1 MTNFLPYAII
11 AGIVIVFF
19 VVCYVLYSGGNHD
32 EEIKNEKKIYEK
44 REETMPRRRM
54 PAHRAKAPKRTV
66 RQQKYVK
73 EDTSPLPK
81 ISTVTVRERQE
92 HPDETAFVTTK
103 GEAVRRNGRI
113 VYQAAKRPAPKDER
127 ENLDIT
133 RVLSRDE
140 ILAAMDKVDKEEAAA
155 YKAKSEE
162 AKKERERQA
171 AEEKAVEAKHIAEDQ
186 AMRARSH
193 REQAMR
199 QQEET
204 KRQKQAQWADEVAKT
219 EAEEPQLADMA
230 AVVAADL
237 ASQHGTNPETVQKQ
251 GRTTAAANGL
261 QAAAAPPVAPQPE
274 QETSQPVTAHRKHI
288 LQAVMAEN
296 AKAAGQPLP
305 VNSAVPQPESE
316 MPQTSDSALNDET
329 QIIDP
334 AMLRQKE
341 REAAARKKAQMAA
354 VAASLGQT
362 QRMEPIHIDTAAPKN
377 SAVAEE
383 TAIMPPVHSRQT
395 TRRPQASAPQ
405 PDIEIPLTQKS
416 PWGNDLSATKATPLT
431 GAGKRQSIW
440 NEEETQEEP
449 SVSPLIQRCA
459 EHFLNQ
465 FGMITPAL
473 KKQAEYITA
482 AAFQRIGCTNDEQ
495 RQQAMSTLLAQ
506 EALLNLQKAYAA
518 HPESHVE
525 ALALQAFDDIVQGSP
540 VSTRHLVAIDALK
553 VMPYLS
559 NEHYK
564 ILAVLL
570 LFLYSRNSHNVD
582 KETFSEYIDKYVAPF
597 LDGFPTER
605 PYYQQLDYLRCTA
618 FESKETHFAEI
629 LSDSYPLLFRYRGFT
644 EEELRKALR
653 GKRMPAEFIVQ
664 SFNSPLIKL
673 AMVDESMTTRFF
685 RMTGIQDRMLQEQI
699 MRLAKKR
706 PASFNGE
713 EALDIMEDISPLLAD
728 LGDIWDSTMLRISTL
743 SLLGLYL
750 AQGYVKERIGEEF
763 DLSRWFE

>member
-19 VVCYVLYSGGNHD
+19 VVCYVLYSGGSHD
-32 EEIKNEKKIYEK
+32 EEIKKEKRVHEKKES
-44 REETMPRRRM
+44 MAPRRRM
-54 PAHRAKAPKRTV
+54 PVHHQKPAQRKVH
-66 RQQKYVK
+66 QQRYVK
-73 EDTSPLPK
+73 EDTSPIPK

-92 HPDETAFVTTK
+92 HPEETAFVTTK

-113 VYQAAKRPAPKDER
+113 VYQAANRQTPSDEQ

-162 AKKERERQA
+162 AKKERERRA
-171 AEEKAVEAKHIAEDQ
+171 AEEKAAEDRHIAEDQ
-186 AMRARSH
+186 ALRTRS
-193 REQAMR
+193 RQEQARR
-199 QQEET
+199 QQEEVQ
-204 KRQKQAQWADEVAKT
+204 RQQQAKWADEVAKT
-219 EAEEPQLADMA
+219 ESEEPQLADMA

-237 ASQHGTNPETVQKQ
+237 ASRLDDNAGLKQ
-251 GRTTAAANGL
+251 PQVSASTHEQTAAD
-261 QAAAAPPVAPQPE
+261 E
-274 QETSQPVTAHRKHI
+274 SQKKVPHRKHI
-288 LQAVMAEN
+288 LQEVMAEN
-296 AKAAGQPLP
+296 AKAAEQPLP
-305 VNSAVPQPESE
+305 EHTETVSH
-316 MPQTSDSALNDET
+316 TSNDGLNDET
-329 QIIDP
+329 QIIDT

-341 REAAARKKAQMAA
+341 REAVAKKQAQMEA
-354 VAASLGQT
+354 VAASLEQT
-362 QRMEPIHIDTAAPKN
+362 QRMEPIHIDTAIPKEQ
-377 SAVAEE
+377 ADLEE
-383 TAIMPPVHSRQT
+383 TAVMPPIHSRQT
-395 TRRPQASAPQ
+395 TRRPQASTQQA
-405 PDIEIPLTQKS
+405 DMEIPLTQKS

-440 NEEETQEEP
+440 NEEETQKKQT
-449 SVSPLIQRCA
+449 VSPLIQQCA

-465 FGMITPAL
+465 FGMVTPAL
-473 KKQAEYITA
+473 KQQAEHITTA
-482 AAFQRIGCTNDEQ
+482 AFDRIGCTDDEQ

-525 ALALQAFDDIVQGSP
+525 SLALQAFDDIVLGSP

-564 ILAVLL
+564 ILAILL

-653 GKRMPAEFIVQ
+653 GKRIPAEFIVQ

-685 RMTGIQDRMLQEQI
+685 RMTGIQDRMMQEQI

-706 PASFNGE
+706 PAGFMGE
-713 EALDIMEDISPLLAD
+713 EALDIMEDISPVLAD
-728 LGDIWDSTMLRISTL
+728 LGDIWDSTMLRVSTL

-750 AQGYVKERIGEEF
+750 AQGYIKERIGEEF

>member
-19 VVCYVLYSGGNHD
+19 VVCYVLYSGGNHED
-32 EEIKNEKKIYEK
+32 EVKKEKKTTEK
-44 REETMPRRRM
+44 KRMMPHRRM
-54 PAHRAKAPKRTV
+54 QAHKPEAPQRTAH
-66 RQQKYVK
+66 QQRYAR

-92 HPDETAFVTTK
+92 HPEETAFVTTK
-103 GEAVRRNGRI
+103 GEAVRRNGKI
-113 VYQAAKRPAPKDER
+113 VYQAAKRQAPQDEQ

-162 AKKERERQA
+162 AKKERARRAE
-171 AEEKAVEAKHIAEDQ
+171 EEKAVEAKHIAEDQ
-186 AMRARSH
+186 ALRARSQ
-193 REQAMR
+193 RERAMR
-199 QQEET
+199 QKEDI
-204 KRQKQAQWADEVAKT
+204 KRQQQAQWADEVAQT

-237 ASQHGTNPETVQKQ
+237 ASQHGETAPAVQTKP
-251 GRTTAAANGL
+251 
-261 QAAAAPPVAPQPE
+261 QAAETAPKEPQPS
-274 QETSQPVTAHRKHI
+274 ETPRRRHI
-288 LQAVMAEN
+288 VQAVMAET
-296 AKAAGQPLP
+296 AKSAGRPLP
-305 VNSAVPQPESE
+305 DDTIAPQAETTAAKETPHTEVS
-316 MPQTSDSALNDET
+316 DET

-341 REAAARKKAQMAA
+341 REAAAQKQAQMAA
-354 VAASLGQT
+354 VAASLEQT
-362 QRMEPIHIDTAAPKN
+362 QRMEPIHIDTAAPKQE
-377 SAVAEE
+377 AVEE
-383 TAIMPPVHSRQT
+383 TAVMPPIRPRQA
-395 TRRPQASAPQ
+395 TRRPQASSQQA
-405 PDIEIPLTQKS
+405 EMEVPLTQKS
-416 PWGNDLSATKATPLT
+416 PWGNDLSATKAAPLT
-431 GAGKRQSIW
+431 GAGKRRSIW
-440 NEEETQEEP
+440 NEQEEQQQEL
-449 SVSPLIQRCA
+449 SPLIQQCA
-459 EHFLNQ
+459 DHFLNQ
-465 FGMITPAL
+465 FGMVTPAL
-473 KKQAEYITA
+473 KKQAEHITA
-482 AAFQRIGCTNDEQ
+482 AAFERIGCTNDDQ
-495 RQQAMSTLLAQ
+495 RQEAMSTLLAQ

-564 ILAVLL
+564 ILAILL

-582 KETFSEYIDKYVAPF
+582 KETFNDYIDKYVAPF

-685 RMTGIQDRMLQEQI
+685 RMTGIQDRMMQEQI
-699 MRLAKKR
+699 MRLARKR
-706 PASFNGE
+706 PASFTGE
-713 EALDIMEDISPLLAD
+713 EALDIMEDISPVLAD
-728 LGDIWDSTMLRISTL
+728 LGDIWDSTMLRVSTL

-750 AQGYVKERIGEEF
+750 AQGYIKERIGEEF

>member
-19 VVCYVLYSGGNHD
+19 VVCYVLYSGGNH
-32 EEIKNEKKIYEK
+32 EEEVKKEKKTTEK
-44 REETMPRRRM
+44 KRTMMPHRRM
-54 PAHRAKAPKRTV
+54 QAHKPEAPQRTAHQQRYV
-66 RQQKYVK
+66 R

-92 HPDETAFVTTK
+92 HPEETAFVTTK

-113 VYQAAKRPAPKDER
+113 VYQAAKHQAPQDEQ

-162 AKKERERQA
+162 AKKERARRAE
-171 AEEKAVEAKHIAEDQ
+171 EEKAVEAKHIAEDQ
-186 AMRARSH
+186 ALRARSQ
-193 REQAMR
+193 RERVQR
-199 QQEET
+199 QQEEM
-204 KRQKQAQWADEVAKT
+204 KRQQQAQWADEVAQT

-237 ASQHGTNPETVQKQ
+237 ASQHGEKAPVVPKPQRPEAEEPQSAE
-251 GRTTAAANGL
+251 TT
-261 QAAAAPPVAPQPE
+261 P
-274 QETSQPVTAHRKHI
+274 RRRHI
-288 LQAVMAEN
+288 VQAVMAEN
-296 AKAAGQPLP
+296 AKAAGRPMPDHTDVSQAET
-305 VNSAVPQPESE
+305 AVAKEKTHTEVS
-316 MPQTSDSALNDET
+316 DET

-341 REAAARKKAQMAA
+341 REAAAQKQAQMAA
-354 VAASLGQT
+354 VAASLEQT
-362 QRMEPIHIDTAAPKN
+362 QRMEPIHIDTAIPKQE
-377 SAVAEE
+377 AVEE
-383 TAIMPPVHSRQT
+383 TAVMPPIRPRQAA
-395 TRRPQASAPQ
+395 RRPQASSQQ
-405 PDIEIPLTQKS
+405 PEMEVPLTQKS
-416 PWGNDLSATKATPLT
+416 PWGNDLSATKAAPLT
-431 GAGKRQSIW
+431 GAGKRRSIW
-440 NEEETQEEP
+440 NEREEEQEDL
-449 SVSPLIQRCA
+449 SPLIQQCA
-459 EHFLNQ
+459 DHFLNQ
-465 FGMITPAL
+465 FGMVTPEL
-473 KKQAEYITA
+473 KKQAEHITA
-482 AAFQRIGCTNDEQ
+482 AAFQRIGCTNDDQ

-564 ILAVLL
+564 ILAILL

-653 GKRMPAEFIVQ
+653 GKRIPAEFIVQ

-685 RMTGIQDRMLQEQI
+685 RMTGIQDRMMQDQI
-699 MRLAKKR
+699 MRLARKR
-706 PASFNGE
+706 PASFTGE
-713 EALDIMEDISPLLAD
+713 EALDVMEDISPVLAD

-750 AQGYVKERIGEEF
+750 AQGYIKERIGEEF

>member
-19 VVCYVLYSGGNHD
+19 VVCYVLYSGGNH
-32 EEIKNEKKIYEK
+32 EEEVKKEKKTTEK
-44 REETMPRRRM
+44 RVGMVMRRKM
-54 PAHRAKAPKRTV
+54 PAHRKEAPQRTAH
-66 RQQKYVK
+66 QQRYAK

-92 HPDETAFVTTK
+92 HPEETAFVTTK
-103 GEAVRRNGRI
+103 GEAVRRNGKI
-113 VYQAAKRPAPKDER
+113 VYQAAKRQAPQDEQ

-162 AKKERERQA
+162 AKKERERRA
-171 AEEKAVEAKHIAEDQ
+171 AAEKAVEAQHIAEDQ
-186 AMRARSH
+186 ALRARSQ
-193 REQAMR
+193 RERAMR
-199 QQEET
+199 QQEEM
-204 KRQKQAQWADEVAKT
+204 KRQQQEQWADEVAQT

-237 ASQHGTNPETVQKQ
+237 ASQHGEKTPAVQKQ
-251 GRTTAAANGL
+251 PRAAETEKQQSA
-261 QAAAAPPVAPQPE
+261 
-274 QETSQPVTAHRKHI
+274 ETSHRKHI
-288 LQAVMAEN
+288 VQAVMAET
-296 AKAAGQPLP
+296 AKAAGRPL
-305 VNSAVPQPESE
+305 SAETAVS
-316 MPQTSDSALNDET
+316 QTETAVAAEAPHDALSDET

-341 REAAARKKAQMAA
+341 RETAAQKQAQMAA
-354 VAASLGQT
+354 VAASLEQT
-362 QRMEPIHIDTAAPKN
+362 QRMEPIHIDTAVPKKQ
-377 SAVAEE
+377 AAEE
-383 TAIMPPVHSRQT
+383 TAVMPPIHPRQT
-395 TRRPQASAPQ
+395 TRRSQASSQQ
-405 PDIEIPLTQKS
+405 PEMDIPLTQKS
-416 PWGNDLSATKATPLT
+416 PWGNDLSATKAAPLA
-431 GAGKRQSIW
+431 GAGRRSIW
-440 NEEETQEEP
+440 NEQEEEQD
-449 SVSPLIQRCA
+449 SSPLIQQCA
-459 EHFLNQ
+459 DHFLNQ
-465 FGMITPAL
+465 FGMVTPEL
-473 KKQAEYITA
+473 KKQAEHITA

-518 HPESHVE
+518 HPKSHVE

-564 ILAVLL
+564 ILAILL

-582 KETFSEYIDKYVAPF
+582 KETFCEYIDTYVVPF

-653 GKRMPAEFIVQ
+653 GKRIPSEFIVQ

-685 RMTGIQDRMLQEQI
+685 RMTGIQDCMLQDQI
-699 MRLAKKR
+699 MRLARKR
-706 PASFNGE
+706 PASFTGE
-713 EALDIMEDISPLLAD
+713 EALDIMEDISPALAD

-750 AQGYVKERIGEEF
+750 AQGYIKERIGEEF

>member
-19 VVCYVLYSGGNHD
+19 VVCYVLYSGGNH
-32 EEIKNEKKIYEK
+32 EEEVKKEKKTTEK
-44 REETMPRRRM
+44 RVGMMMRRKM
-54 PAHRAKAPKRTV
+54 PAHRKEAPQRTAH
-66 RQQKYVK
+66 QQRYVK

-92 HPDETAFVTTK
+92 HPEETAFVTTK
-103 GEAVRRNGRI
+103 GEAVRRNGKI
-113 VYQAAKRPAPKDER
+113 VYQAAKRQVPQDEQ

-162 AKKERERQA
+162 AKKERERRA
-171 AEEKAVEAKHIAEDQ
+171 AAEKAVEAQHIAEDQ
-186 AMRARSH
+186 ALRARSQ
-193 REQAMR
+193 RERAMR
-199 QQEET
+199 QQEEM
-204 KRQKQAQWADEVAKT
+204 KRQQQEQWADEVAQT

-237 ASQHGTNPETVQKQ
+237 ASQHGDNTSAVQKQ
-251 GRTTAAANGL
+251 QR
-261 QAAAAPPVAPQPE
+261 VAETEKQ
-274 QETSQPVTAHRKHI
+274 QSAETSHRKHI
-288 LQAVMAEN
+288 VQAVMAET
-296 AKAAGQPLP
+296 AKAAGRPLP
-305 VNSAVPQPESE
+305 EETAVS
-316 MPQTSDSALNDET
+316 QTETAAAAEAPHDALSDET

-341 REAAARKKAQMAA
+341 RETAAQKRAQMAA
-354 VAASLGQT
+354 VAASLEQT
-362 QRMEPIHIDTAAPKN
+362 QRMEPIHIDTAASPKK
-377 SAVAEE
+377 AAEE
-383 TAIMPPVHSRQT
+383 TAVMPPIHPRQA
-395 TRRPQASAPQ
+395 TRRPQASSQQ
-405 PDIEIPLTQKS
+405 PEMDIPLTQKS
-416 PWGNDLSATKATPLT
+416 PWGNDLSATKAAPLA
-431 GAGKRQSIW
+431 GAGRRSIW
-440 NEEETQEEP
+440 NEQEEEQD
-449 SVSPLIQRCA
+449 SSPLIQQCA
-459 EHFLNQ
+459 DHFLNQ
-465 FGMITPAL
+465 FGMVTPEL
-473 KKQAEYITA
+473 KKQAEHITA

-525 ALALQAFDDIVQGSP
+525 ALALQAFDESVQGSP

-559 NEHYK
+559 AEHYK
-564 ILAVLL
+564 ILAILL

-582 KETFSEYIDKYVAPF
+582 KETFSEYVDKYVVPF

-653 GKRMPAEFIVQ
+653 GKRIPSEFIVQ

-673 AMVDESMTTRFF
+673 AMVDEGMTTRFF
-685 RMTGIQDRMLQEQI
+685 RMTGIQDRMLQDQI
-699 MRLAKKR
+699 MRLARKR
-706 PASFNGE
+706 PASFTGE
-713 EALDIMEDISPLLAD
+713 EALDIMEDISPALAD
-728 LGDIWDSTMLRISTL
+728 LGDIWDSTMLRVSTL

-750 AQGYVKERIGEEF
+750 AQGYIKERIGEEF

>member
-19 VVCYVLYSGGNHD
+19 VVCYVLYSGGNH
-32 EEIKNEKKIYEK
+32 EEEVKKEKKTTEK
-44 REETMPRRRM
+44 RVGMMMRRKM
-54 PAHRAKAPKRTV
+54 PAHRKEAPQRTAH
-66 RQQKYVK
+66 QQRYVK

-92 HPDETAFVTTK
+92 HPEETAFVTTK
-103 GEAVRRNGRI
+103 GEAVRRNGKI
-113 VYQAAKRPAPKDER
+113 VYQAAKRQAPQDEQ

-162 AKKERERQA
+162 AKKEKERQA
-171 AEEKAVEAKHIAEDQ
+171 AAEKAVEARHIAEDQ
-186 AMRARSH
+186 ALRARSQH
-193 REQAMR
+193 ERALR
-199 QQEET
+199 QQEEL
-204 KRQKQAQWADEVAKT
+204 KRQQQEQWADEVTQT

-237 ASQHGTNPETVQKQ
+237 ASQQ
-251 GRTTAAANGL
+251 GEK
-261 QAAAAPPVAPQPE
+261 PPVMPKQNRTAEPAEAPQLA
-274 QETSQPVTAHRKHI
+274 ETSHRKHI
-288 LQAVMAEN
+288 IQAVMAET
-296 AKAAGQPLP
+296 AKAAGRPLP
-305 VNSAVPQPESE
+305 EETAVS
-316 MPQTSDSALNDET
+316 QTETAAAAEAPHDALSDET

-341 REAAARKKAQMAA
+341 RETAAQKQAQMAA
-354 VAASLGQT
+354 VAASLEQT
-362 QRMEPIHIDTAAPKN
+362 QRMEPIHIDTAVPKKQ
-377 SAVAEE
+377 AAEE
-383 TAIMPPVHSRQT
+383 TAVMPPIHPRQT
-395 TRRPQASAPQ
+395 TRRSQASSQQ
-405 PDIEIPLTQKS
+405 PEMDIPLTQKS
-416 PWGNDLSATKATPLT
+416 PWGNDLSATKAAPLA
-431 GAGKRQSIW
+431 GAGRRSIW
-440 NEEETQEEP
+440 NEQEEEQD
-449 SVSPLIQRCA
+449 SSPLIQQCA
-459 EHFLNQ
+459 DHFLNQ
-465 FGMITPAL
+465 FGMVTPEL
-473 KKQAEYITA
+473 KKQAEHITA

-518 HPESHVE
+518 HPKSHVE

-564 ILAVLL
+564 ILAILL

-582 KETFSEYIDKYVAPF
+582 KETFCEYIDTYVVPF

-653 GKRMPAEFIVQ
+653 GKRIPSEFIVQ

-673 AMVDESMTTRFF
+673 AIVDESMTTRFF
-685 RMTGIQDRMLQEQI
+685 RMTGIQDRMLQDQI
-699 MRLAKKR
+699 MRLARKR
-706 PASFNGE
+706 PASFTGE
-713 EALDIMEDISPLLAD
+713 EALDIMEDISPALAD

-750 AQGYVKERIGEEF
+750 AQGYIKERIGEEF

>member
-19 VVCYVLYSGGNHD
+19 VVCYVLYSGGSHD
-32 EEIKNEKKIYEK
+32 EEIKKEKRVHEKKES
-44 REETMPRRRM
+44 MAPRRRM
-54 PAHRAKAPKRTV
+54 PVHHQKPVQRKAH
-66 RQQKYVK
+66 QQRYVK

-92 HPDETAFVTTK
+92 HPEETAFVTTK

-113 VYQAAKRPAPKDER
+113 VYQAANRQTPSDEQ

-162 AKKERERQA
+162 AKKERERRA
-171 AEEKAVEAKHIAEDQ
+171 AEEKAAEDRHIAEDQ
-186 AMRARSH
+186 ALRTRS
-193 REQAMR
+193 RQEQARR
-199 QQEET
+199 QQEEVQ
-204 KRQKQAQWADEVAKT
+204 RQQQAQWADEVAKT
-219 EAEEPQLADMA
+219 ESEEPQLADMA

-237 ASQHGTNPETVQKQ
+237 ASRHDDNAGLKQPQVSSSAHEQTAVDESQKK
-251 GRTTAAANGL
+251 
-261 QAAAAPPVAPQPE
+261 AP
-274 QETSQPVTAHRKHI
+274 HRKHI
-288 LQAVMAEN
+288 LQEVMAEN

-305 VNSAVPQPESE
+305 EHTETVSH
-316 MPQTSDSALNDET
+316 TSNDGLNDET

-341 REAAARKKAQMAA
+341 REAAAQKQAQMEA
-354 VAASLGQT
+354 VAASLEQT
-362 QRMEPIHIDTAAPKN
+362 QRMEPIHIDTAIPKEQ
-377 SAVAEE
+377 ADLEE
-383 TAIMPPVHSRQT
+383 TAVMPPIHSRQT
-395 TRRPQASAPQ
+395 TRRPQASTQQA
-405 PDIEIPLTQKS
+405 DMEIPLTQKS

-440 NEEETQEEP
+440 NEEETQKKQT
-449 SVSPLIQRCA
+449 VSPLIQQCA

-465 FGMITPAL
+465 FGMVTPAL
-473 KKQAEYITA
+473 KQQAEHITTA
-482 AAFQRIGCTNDEQ
+482 AFDRIGCTDDEQ

-525 ALALQAFDDIVQGSP
+525 SLALQAFDDIVLGSP

-564 ILAVLL
+564 ILAILL

-653 GKRMPAEFIVQ
+653 GKRIPAEFIVQ

-685 RMTGIQDRMLQEQI
+685 RMTGIQDRMMQEQI

-706 PASFNGE
+706 PAGFMGE
-713 EALDIMEDISPLLAD
+713 EALDIMEDISPVLAD
-728 LGDIWDSTMLRISTL
+728 LGDIWDSTMLRVSTL

-750 AQGYVKERIGEEF
+750 AQGYIKERIGEEF

>member
-19 VVCYVLYSGGNHD
+19 VVCYVLYSGGSHD
-32 EEIKNEKKIYEK
+32 EEIKKEKRVHEKKES
-44 REETMPRRRM
+44 MAPRRRM
-54 PAHRAKAPKRTV
+54 PVHHQKPAQRKVH
-66 RQQKYVK
+66 QQRYVK
-73 EDTSPLPK
+73 EDTSPIPK

-92 HPDETAFVTTK
+92 HPEETAFVTTK

-113 VYQAAKRPAPKDER
+113 VYQAANRQTSSDEQ

-162 AKKERERQA
+162 AKKERERRA
-171 AEEKAVEAKHIAEDQ
+171 AEEKAAEDRHIAEDQ
-186 AMRARSH
+186 ALRTRS
-193 REQAMR
+193 RQEQARR
-199 QQEET
+199 QQEEVQ
-204 KRQKQAQWADEVAKT
+204 RQQQAKWADEVAKT
-219 EAEEPQLADMA
+219 ESEEPQLADMA

-237 ASQHGTNPETVQKQ
+237 ASRPDDNVGLKQ
-251 GRTTAAANGL
+251 PQVSASTHEQTAAD
-261 QAAAAPPVAPQPE
+261 E
-274 QETSQPVTAHRKHI
+274 SQKKVPHRKHI
-288 LQAVMAEN
+288 LQEVMAEN
-296 AKAAGQPLP
+296 AKAAEQPLP
-305 VNSAVPQPESE
+305 EHTETVSH
-316 MPQTSDSALNDET
+316 TSNDGLNDET

-341 REAAARKKAQMAA
+341 REAVAKKQAQMEA
-354 VAASLGQT
+354 VAASLEQT
-362 QRMEPIHIDTAAPKN
+362 QRMEPIHIDTAIPKEQ
-377 SAVAEE
+377 ADLEE
-383 TAIMPPVHSRQT
+383 TAVMPPIHSRQT
-395 TRRPQASAPQ
+395 TRRPQASTQQA
-405 PDIEIPLTQKS
+405 DMEIPLTQKS

-440 NEEETQEEP
+440 NEEETQKKQT
-449 SVSPLIQRCA
+449 VSPLIQQCA

-465 FGMITPAL
+465 FGMVTPAL
-473 KKQAEYITA
+473 KQQAEHITTA
-482 AAFQRIGCTNDEQ
+482 AFDRIGCTDDEQ

-525 ALALQAFDDIVQGSP
+525 SLALQAFDDIVLGSP

-564 ILAVLL
+564 ILAILL

-629 LSDSYPLLFRYRGFT
+629 LSDSYPLLLRYRGFT

-653 GKRMPAEFIVQ
+653 GKRIPAEFIVQ

-685 RMTGIQDRMLQEQI
+685 RMTGIQDRIMQEQI

-706 PASFNGE
+706 PAGFMGE
-713 EALDIMEDISPLLAD
+713 EALDIMEDISPVLAD
-728 LGDIWDSTMLRISTL
+728 LGDIWDSTMLRVSTL

-750 AQGYVKERIGEEF
+750 AQGYIKERIGEEF

>member
-19 VVCYVLYSGGNHD
+19 VVCYVLYSGGNH
-32 EEIKNEKKIYEK
+32 EEEVKKEKKPVEK
-44 REETMPRRRM
+44 KRTMMPHRRM
-54 PAHRAKAPKRTV
+54 QAHKQEAPQRTAH
-66 RQQKYVK
+66 QQRYAK

-92 HPDETAFVTTK
+92 HPEETAFVTTK
-103 GEAVRRNGRI
+103 GEAVRRNGKI
-113 VYQAAKRPAPKDER
+113 VYQAAKRQAPQDEQ

-162 AKKERERQA
+162 AKKERARRAE
-171 AEEKAVEAKHIAEDQ
+171 EEKAVEAQHIAEDQ
-186 AMRARSH
+186 ALRARSQ
-193 REQAMR
+193 RERALR
-199 QQEET
+199 QQEEM
-204 KRQKQAQWADEVAKT
+204 KRQQQAQWADEVAQT

-237 ASQHGTNPETVQKQ
+237 ASQHGEEAPAVPKKQRAAETDV
-251 GRTTAAANGL
+251 
-261 QAAAAPPVAPQPE
+261 VPQ
-274 QETSQPVTAHRKHI
+274 QSAETPRRRHI
-288 LQAVMAEN
+288 VQAVMAEN
-296 AKAAGQPLP
+296 AKAAGRPLP
-305 VNSAVPQPESE
+305 DDTVVPQTPTAAVKGTPHTDVS
-316 MPQTSDSALNDET
+316 DET

-341 REAAARKKAQMAA
+341 REAAAQKQAQMAA
-354 VAASLGQT
+354 VAASLEQT
-362 QRMEPIHIDTAAPKN
+362 QRMEPIHIDTAVPKHE
-377 SAVAEE
+377 VPEE
-383 TAIMPPVHSRQT
+383 TAVMPPIRPRQT
-395 TRRPQASAPQ
+395 ARRPQASSQQ
-405 PDIEIPLTQKS
+405 PEMEVPLTQQS
-416 PWGNDLSATKATPLT
+416 PWGNDLSATKAAPLT
-431 GAGKRQSIW
+431 GAGKRRSIW
-440 NEEETQEEP
+440 NEQEEAQP
-449 SVSPLIQRCA
+449 DLSPLLQQCA
-459 EHFLNQ
+459 DHFLNQ
-465 FGMITPAL
+465 FGMVTPTL
-473 KKQAEYITA
+473 KKQAEHITA
-482 AAFQRIGCTNDEQ
+482 AAFQRIGCTNDDQ

-582 KETFSEYIDKYVAPF
+582 KETFNEYIDKYVAPF

-673 AMVDESMTTRFF
+673 AMVDESMMTRFF
-685 RMTGIQDRMLQEQI
+685 RMTGIQDRAMQEQI
-699 MRLAKKR
+699 MRLARKR
-706 PASFNGE
+706 PASFTGE
-713 EALDIMEDISPLLAD
+713 EALDIMEDISPVLAD

-750 AQGYVKERIGEEF
+750 AQGYIKERIGEEF